1 MQAHDVCSQGIEGA
15 LHGEAS
21 GPTRIRVIGRWFL
34 GRWRIA
40 DIAVDTIFRVRRGI
54 IARAV
59 YGTSS
64 EAGIS
69 ANLDRWST

>member
-40 DIAVDTIFRVRRGI
+40 DIAWTPSSEYDEASSPERST
-54 IARAV
+54 
-59 YGTSS
+59 GTSS